1 MYFQVCFNSAYPQH
15 SGERYRTSGPLVLNS
30 GPIENIIDNAQ
41 DITRSL
47 SCASELIANHTA
59 TKWKFRMQP
68 VGNVLKDMQV
78 CMIAVT
84 LYDRCNITDKI
95 ILASYFMFCHK
106 VTFQLAMQTS

>member
-1 MYFQVCFNSAYPQH
+1 MF
-15 SGERYRTSGPLVLNS
+15 S

-59 TKWKFRMQP
+59 AKWKFRMQP

-78 CMIAVT
+78 CTISILSWVRVENMFK
-84 LYDRCNITDKI
+84 YDR
-95 ILASYFMFCHK
+95 
-106 VTFQLAMQTS
+106 